1 VSDVLYAAA
10 QTDGVQQ
17 VHAYRASLDDDKIRQ
32 PLWTL
37 DVPAMEDLIAAGPYL
52 VAAGDGINTALPVL

>member
-1 VSDVLYAAA
+1 
-10 QTDGVQQ
+10 VQQ